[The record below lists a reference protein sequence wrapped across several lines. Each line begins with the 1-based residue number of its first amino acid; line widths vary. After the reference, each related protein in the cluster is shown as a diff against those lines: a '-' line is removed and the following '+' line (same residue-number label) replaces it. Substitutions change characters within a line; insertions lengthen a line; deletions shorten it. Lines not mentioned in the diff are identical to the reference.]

1 MKDIILTGDRPTG
14 NLHLGHYVGSI
25 LNRIKLQNTL
35 DYDKFYIMIADTQ
48 ALTDNFNN
56 VDKVKNNIIQVAIDY
71 ISAGIDP
78 NKVCIF
84 LQSMVPELSEMT
96 MYLMNLVTVS
106 RLQRNPTIKEE
117 LKLRDFNASIPM
129 GFLNYPVSQA
139 SDILAFGTTIVP
151 VGDDQLPMV
160 EQAREIVN
168 SFNFTYKPQEEI
180 FKMPKAILPKTK
192 ICARLPGLDGK
203 LKMSKSAGNAIF
215 LCDDSQTV
223 RQKIMSAY
231 TDPNHIKVSDPGNI
245 EGNVVFDYLDAFCTD
260 EHFKKYLQEYENLDA
275 LKEHYKKGGL
285 GDVKVKNFL
294 YQIIEEILTPIRA
307 KRKEL
312 LSDINGIYNMLF
324 ENSKIASN
332 EARKTLDK
340 MKDCM
345 GLNYQKLLK
354 NLQKFIIFNKKN
366 SIFCCFF
373 NYLKCF
379 LLE

>member
-25 LNRIKLQNTL
+25 LNRVKLQNTL

-48 ALTDNFNN
+48 AITDNFNN
-56 VDKVKNNIIQVAIDY
+56 IDKVKNNIIQVAIDY

-84 LQSMVPELSEMT
+84 IQSMVPELAEMT
-96 MYLMNLVTVS
+96 MYFMNLVTVA

-117 LKLRDFNASIPM
+117 LKQRGFSSSIPA
-129 GFLNYPVSQA
+129 GFLNYPISQA

-168 SFNFTYKPQEEI
+168 SFNFTYSPDEEV
-180 FKMPKAILPKTK
+180 FKMPKAMLPKTK
-192 ICARLPGLDGK
+192 ICARLPGIDGK
-203 LKMSKSAGNAIF
+203 LKMSKSAGNAIY

-245 EGNVVFDYLDAFCTD
+245 KGNVVFDYLDAFCTD
-260 EHFKKYLQEYENLDA
+260 EHFKKYLPEYNNLDE
-275 LKEHYKKGGL
+275 LKNHYQKGGL

-294 YQIIEEILTPIRA
+294 YQIIEEILTPIRE
-307 KRKEL
+307 KRAIL
-312 LSDINGIYNMLF
+312 LSNINDIYNMLF

-332 EARKTLDK
+332 EAKKTLEK
-340 MKDCM
+340 MKEKM
-345 GLNYQKLLK
+345 GLNYKKLLK
-354 NLQKFIIFNKKN
+354 
-366 SIFCCFF
+366 
-373 NYLKCF
+373 
-379 LLE
+379 